1 MDRTETMRPA
11 AVSEGAS
18 VAKRRLLSR
27 LSFGHV
33 VMICAGLLAF
43 LLNVLIV
50 RDRGETVEVPVA
62 TRPIPAGSRLVARD
76 IGFAR
81 VDAAG
86 PFVDR
91 VLSRDGITPFLG
103 DVVVRDIGSGDPLMS
118 ADLRPVSAAGGGRA
132 MSIPI
137 APDYAVGAAL
147 HVGDRVDVIA
157 VDRGESSFVADGI
170 EVLHVTHRDSRPVGD
185 RFAVTVAVT
194 QAEALAIAGALD
206 RGPVHLLRSTGAGD
220 QEPRDGAL
228 ESGL

>member
-1 MDRTETMRPA
+1 MERTETMRPA
-11 AVSEGAS
+11 PVSEGAS

-50 RDRGETVEVPVA
+50 RDRGEMVEVPVA
-62 TRPIPAGSRLVARD
+62 ARPIPAGSRLAARD
-76 IGFAR
+76 IGFAQ

-86 PFVDR
+86 PFLDR
-91 VLSRDGITPFLG
+91 VLSRDSITPLLG
-103 DVVVRDIGSGDPLMS
+103 DVVVRDIGSGDPLM
-118 ADLRPVSAAGGGRA
+118 ANDLRPVSASGGGRA

-137 APDYAVGAAL
+137 PPDHAVGAAL

-170 EVLHVTHRDSRPVGD
+170 EVLHVTHGDSRPAAD

-194 QAEALAIAGALD
+194 EAEALAIAGALD

-220 QEPRDGAL
+220 HEPRDGAP